1 MVRRELRAWS
11 GIFPLSPAHA
21 IRRIEG
27 QRKKDQE
34 KEEKESYV
42 LMGTGRKAEWLK
54 SGGVRTAA
62 DRMKG
67 RNSAG

>member
-21 IRRIEG
+21 IRRVEG

-42 LMGTGRKAEWLK
+42 LMGTGRKAE
-54 SGGVRTAA
+54 
-62 DRMKG
+62 
-67 RNSAG
+67 